1 MLHDIENQSTI
12 NVEDGFEIAREEV
25 LSAAM
30 ALPYE
35 EKVQLL
41 RFIEGGTANER
52 GYDCMVQRHQNG

>member
-1 MLHDIENQSTI
+1 MLYDIENQSTI
-12 NVEDGFEIAREEV
+12 NAEDGIEIAREKL
-25 LSAAM
+25 LSTAM

>member
-1 MLHDIENQSTI
+1 MLYDIENQSTI
-12 NVEDGFEIAREEV
+12 NAEDGIEIAREKL

-41 RFIEGGTANER
+41 RFIKGGTANER
-52 GYDCMVQRHQNG
+52 CYDCMVQRRQNG

>member
-1 MLHDIENQSTI
+1 MLYDIENQSII
-12 NVEDGFEIAREEV
+12 NAEDGIEITREKL

-30 ALPYE
+30 SLPYE

-52 GYDCMVQRHQNG
+52 GYDCMVQRRQNG

>member
-1 MLHDIENQSTI
+1 MLYDIENQSTI
-12 NVEDGFEIAREEV
+12 NAEDGIEIARGKL

-52 GYDCMVQRHQNG
+52 GYDCMVQRRQNG

>member
-1 MLHDIENQSTI
+1 MLYDIENQSTI
-12 NVEDGFEIAREEV
+12 NVEDGIEIAREEL

-41 RFIEGGTANER
+41 RFIEGGTSNER

>member
-1 MLHDIENQSTI
+1 MLYDIENQSII
-12 NVEDGFEIAREEV
+12 NAEDGIEITREKL

-41 RFIEGGTANER
+41 RFIEGGTANEKC
-52 GYDCMVQRHQNG
+52 YDCMVQRRQNG